1 MKPDPLVR
9 ELYSALAEG
18 LARPQHVWT
27 VGVVVLALIAG
38 WFAARLMRRRVDR
51 RLAAARA
58 SGQPAL
64 DALRVSLEGF
74 RRLAFPAITLGLLI
88 LGQTLLRAVGV
99 FRTADDARLLQLAIT
114 LLAAMA
120 AIRLIV
126 YILRN
131 AFAGVAVLANF
142 ERGLSLF
149 IWLIVA
155 LYLAGILADVV
166 AWLEATTLQ
175 IGKASVSLWIIIMGL
190 LSLAVTVLAALWLGS
205 VIEARVLR
213 SRTLDASLR
222 VVLARIAKALLL
234 LVAVLIGL
242 SAVGIDVTVL
252 SVFGGALGVGLGLGL
267 QRIASNYVSGFI
279 LLLDRSLRLGD
290 LITVENYHGV
300 VAEISTRYTVIRALD
315 GTEAIVPNEVLV
327 SSPVTNHTYTDRRSR
342 VAVRVSVAYD
352 TDVKQAMALLVEA
365 AREHPRALAD
375 PAPAALVLG
384 FGADG
389 LDLEV
394 GLWIGDPERGKG
406 NVQSD
411 VAQGI
416 LQRFRSAGIEIPYP
430 QRDVRVTHVNPGPAA
445 AGGNPVRP
453 GD

>member
-1 MKPDPLVR
+1 
-9 ELYSALAEG
+9 
-18 LARPQHVWT
+18 
-27 VGVVVLALIAG
+27 
-38 WFAARLMRRRVDR
+38 
-51 RLAAARA
+51 
-58 SGQPAL
+58 
-64 DALRVSLEGF
+64 
-74 RRLAFPAITLGLLI
+74 
-88 LGQTLLRAVGV
+88 
-99 FRTADDARLLQLAIT
+99 
-114 LLAAMA
+114 
-120 AIRLIV
+120 
-126 YILRN
+126 
-131 AFAGVAVLANF
+131 VLANF

-205 VIEARVLR
+205 VIEARLLR